1 MGDNMESL
9 EGGCVI
15 VANGRFPS
23 AELPLRLLK
32 EAKTII
38 ACDGAVKTL
47 YEKGIHP
54 DAIVG
59 DLDSIPAGLRE
70 RYADR
75 IHHVEDQEIN
85 DLTKSVRF
93 AHTQGYREVLIL
105 GATGLREDHTLGN
118 ISLLMD
124 YAHLFKRVEMLS
136 DYGLFTPILETTT
149 FASYPGQQISIF
161 VLYPEGE
168 ISTEGLHWP
177 IRRRKLTSWWQGTLN
192 EALGDQFTVTLSPDC
207 RVIIYREASHT
218 KNSPEKYHYF
228 PGPLHP
234 LNFTCLNKKRSL
246 PYQADN
252 F

>member
-93 AHTQGYREVLIL
+93 AHTQGYLPDCVRIIHWEIYPFLWTMPTYSS
-105 GATGLREDHTLGN
+105 GWRCYPTMAF
-118 ISLLMD
+118 SLL
-124 YAHLFKRVEMLS
+124 S
-136 DYGLFTPILETTT
+136 
-149 FASYPGQQISIF
+149 
-161 VLYPEGE
+161 
-168 ISTEGLHWP
+168 
-177 IRRRKLTSWWQGTLN
+177 
-192 EALGDQFTVTLSPDC
+192 
-207 RVIIYREASHT
+207 
-218 KNSPEKYHYF
+218 
-228 PGPLHP
+228 
-234 LNFTCLNKKRSL
+234 
-246 PYQADN
+246 
-252 F
+252 

>member
-75 IHHVEDQEIN
+75 IHHQIRPFRPYPR
-85 DLTKSVRF
+85 LSRSSYIRC
-93 AHTQGYREVLIL
+93 YRI
-105 GATGLREDHTLGN
+105 A
-118 ISLLMD
+118 
-124 YAHLFKRVEMLS
+124 
-136 DYGLFTPILETTT
+136 
-149 FASYPGQQISIF
+149 
-161 VLYPEGE
+161 
-168 ISTEGLHWP
+168 
-177 IRRRKLTSWWQGTLN
+177 
-192 EALGDQFTVTLSPDC
+192 
-207 RVIIYREASHT
+207 
-218 KNSPEKYHYF
+218 
-228 PGPLHP
+228 
-234 LNFTCLNKKRSL
+234 
-246 PYQADN
+246 
-252 F
+252 

>member
-1 MGDNMESL
+1 MESL

-124 YAHLFKRVEMLS
+124 YAHLFKRVDVIRLWPFHSYLRNNNLRFLS
-136 DYGLFTPILETTT
+136 GTTN
-149 FASYPGQQISIF
+149 
-161 VLYPEGE
+161 
-168 ISTEGLHWP
+168 LH
-177 IRRRKLTSWWQGTLN
+177 
-192 EALGDQFTVTLSPDC
+192 F
-207 RVIIYREASHT
+207 
-218 KNSPEKYHYF
+218 
-228 PGPLHP
+228 
-234 LNFTCLNKKRSL
+234 RSL
-246 PYQADN
+246 SRRGD
-252 F
+252 